1 MTIFDESALGL
12 ALRAT
17 FSFDLGCVSCNIPA
31 RRNQRRVAMRDFLEL
46 QRRHFIRS
54 LVEAAVMSGFILALA
69 LWLPEIVR

>member
-1 MTIFDESALGL
+1 
-12 ALRAT
+12 
-17 FSFDLGCVSCNIPA
+17 
-31 RRNQRRVAMRDFLEL
+31 MRDFLEL